1 MTRKVRVR
9 LVIAGT
15 ATYRRVRPD
24 RGWGGPYGQDR
35 RPARWA
41 CIDCGR
47 IVDGTDDRPM
57 PHRTTWW
64 DGQGQ
69 WDDPCARN
77 GHAPCWACGKPLPR
91 LNDGCPREH
100 VWTRCPAKT
109 EADAVRAQHAHAE
122 HQPRRLPQQAKE
134 NR

>member
-1 MTRKVRVR
+1 MTMKVRVR
-9 LVIAGT
+9 LVIAGK

-109 EADAVRAQHAHAE
+109 EAVAMRAQHAHAE